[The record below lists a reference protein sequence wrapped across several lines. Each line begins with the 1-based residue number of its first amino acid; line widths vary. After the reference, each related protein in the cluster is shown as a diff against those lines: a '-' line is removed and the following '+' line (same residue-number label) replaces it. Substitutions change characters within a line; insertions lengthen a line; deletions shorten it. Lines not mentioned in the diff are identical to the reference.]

1 MRYFKFY
8 SIIFASVILLSC
20 TSRNDV
26 KTDVKPGPGGNHE
39 SEQEL
44 VKEEISINTSDSV
57 VLACDFYYIKDD
69 KLQKQPAVV
78 LIHQFRSSKE
88 QWSGS
93 FIDSLTNA
101 GYKVLA
107 YDIRG
112 HGQSSKVKYNLS
124 ELLTD
129 PYKAP
134 NDIIAVFKWLKDRQG
149 IDSTR
154 IGVIGTSI
162 GGSLA
167 CYARYFLGAKAI
179 IGISNGRSTFE
190 KFVGIND
197 MMMGRMFPRIT
208 NVLFICGSR
217 DDQIAEGE
225 KHIMDMYIGDPKE
238 LKVYDSDKH
247 GKDLIEQHPD
257 IYSLALE
264 WLKKYL

>member
-1 MRYFKFY
+1 MRYIKY
-8 SIIFASVILLSC
+8 YAVISASVILLSC
-20 TSRNDV
+20 TSRNDIR
-26 KTDVKPGPGGNHE
+26 TDVKPGSGGDQITK
-39 SEQEL
+39 QEL
-44 VKEEISINTSDSV
+44 VKEEISINTADSV
-57 VLACDFYYIKDD
+57 VLAGNYYYFKDD
-69 KLQKQPAVV
+69 KSQKQPAVI

-88 QWSGS
+88 QWNKS
-93 FIDSLTNA
+93 FIDSLANA
-101 GYKVLA
+101 GYKVLT

-112 HGQSSKVKYNLS
+112 HGQSSKVKYDLR

-134 NDIIAVFKWLKDRQG
+134 NDIIAVFKWMQEQQG
-149 IDSTR
+149 IDTTQ

-179 IGISNGRSTFE
+179 VGISNGRPTFE
-190 KFVGIND
+190 KFVGID
-197 MMMGRMFPRIT
+197 DRMMGRMFPRIT
-208 NVLFICGSR
+208 NVLFICGKN

-225 KHIMDMYIGDPKE
+225 KHLMDMYIGDPKE

-247 GKDLIEQHPD
+247 GKDLVEQHPE